1 MLERLSGQTRLTAL
15 LAAPA
20 RHSLS
25 PKMHNAAYAKL
36 GLDYAYLAFE
46 VDNSGLAAAVQGMR
60 ALGICGANV
69 SMPNKQA
76 IVPLLDELSPAAAL
90 AGAVNTVVN
99 KDGRGHLVGHIT
111 DGTGAIRALAEE
123 GVSIKDQI
131 ITIAG
136 AGGAGTAIAVQLGL
150 DGAKEIRLFNRK
162 TATFK
167 QAKQVLKGINAKTS
181 ALASLQDLADDRAFR
196 RSIAESSIYVD
207 ATGVGMKPLEEHRL
221 ITDPALIRPDL
232 VVFDLVYHPAETKL
246 LAFAREHGAKKVM
259 NGLGMLLYQGA
270 EAFKLMTG
278 EDMPVAYIRELLCQ
292 NKE

>member
-46 VDNSGLAAAVQGMR
+46 VGNAELAAAVQGMR

-123 GVSIKDQI
+123 GVAIKDQI

-162 TATFK
+162 TTTFK
-167 QAKQVLKGINAKTS
+167 QAMQVLKGINAKTS

-196 RSIAESSIYVD
+196 RSIAESSIYID
-207 ATGVGMKPLEEHRL
+207 ATGIGMKPLEEHSL

-278 EDMPVAYIRELLCQ
+278 EDMPVAYIRELLCR